1 MKTKA
6 FSTAS
11 VYVGTYTKYAGGSL
25 AGEWM
30 NPADYDSKEEFIEAC
45 RELHADEEAPELM
58 FQEWENIPEGLISEC
73 GISSALF
80 ELMEL
85 LSEEE
90 EDAFT
95 EWAEFRNEDITE
107 EPAKSVDIFRDHYC
121 GEWESEEDYAEA
133 LFNECYAHDIPE
145 GARYYIDYARFA
157 RDLFMSD
164 YDYYGGYVFRCY

>member
-11 VYVGTYTKYAGGSL
+11 VYVGTYAKYAGGSL

-45 RELHADEEAPELM
+45 SSLHADEEAPEFM
-58 FQEWENIPEGLISEC
+58 YQDWENIPEGLISEY

-80 ELMEL
+80 ELMGL
-85 LSEEE
+85 LSEGE

-95 EWAEFRNEDITE
+95 QWADYRGVNLDED
-107 EPAKSVDIFRDHYC
+107 PARSVYNFRDAYC
-121 GEWESEEDYAEA
+121 GEWDSEEEYAEQ
-133 LFNECYAHDIPE
+133 LFNQLYGYEVPE
-145 GARYYIDYARFA
+145 SIRCYIDYKAFA
-157 RDLFMSD
+157 RDLFMCD
-164 YDYYGGYVFRCY
+164 YDYIGGYVFRYC